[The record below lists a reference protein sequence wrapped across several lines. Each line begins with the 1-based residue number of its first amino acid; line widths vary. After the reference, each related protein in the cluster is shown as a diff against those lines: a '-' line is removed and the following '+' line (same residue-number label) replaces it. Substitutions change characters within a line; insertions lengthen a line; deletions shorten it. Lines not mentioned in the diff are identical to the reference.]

1 MAWKSK
7 HRKERSCTLSQSPR
21 KEKRREPR
29 RRRKDP
35 QKESLTFREP
45 RRREIPAAVPMHS
58 MAREVH
64 RAGMEATTTL
74 HMFKAKDTATLD
86 FAVSEMVGR
95 PQAPS
100 KVGSHPTESPQMKRL
115 TVLFTANQI

>member
-7 HRKERSCTLSQSPR
+7 HRKEKNCTVSQSPR

-45 RRREIPAAVPMHS
+45 RRKATPVAVPMHR

-64 RAGMEATTTL
+64 RVGMEAATTL
-74 HMFKAKDTATLD
+74 HMFKAKDTVTLD
-86 FAVSEMVGR
+86 SAVSEMVER
-95 PQAPS
+95 LQAPS